1 MKKNHTFI
9 LFIYLFFFKSSGNLV
24 LHSKA
29 YLDKAVSALE
39 KSLAATIIIQV

>member
-1 MKKNHTFI
+1 MKKKNTL
-9 LFIYLFFFKSSGNLV
+9 LFYYFLFFFKSSGNLV